1 MTLMTLLMS
10 PRVQQSPRRIIR
22 QMLQADGYV
31 HPRNLTRRVLRPLD
45 DDERLGRQNLIP
57 AEIRELGRRL
67 ETIEIEMIDRRLSS
81 GVLMDQREGRTRHV
95 FCNAITATNRAR
107 QRRLSGAK
115 I

>member
-22 QMLQADGYV
+22 QMLQAGGYV
-31 HPRNLTRRVLRPLD
+31 HPR
-45 DDERLGRQNLIP
+45 NLIP

-115 I
+115 ITRDRHD